1 MFSKKKKAKVES
13 KDNPIEVPS
22 SAKQDEVDYIEV
34 QAPEV
39 LFVEDKDPSAKTAS
53 KTMKPSIISEGFEFI
68 GEVRSQGDLTVD
80 GILRGTLSLNTV
92 LVGAGGVLEGDV
104 SCNRMCVKGMFSGNL
119 ECMDLIVGSDAV
131 VDGNIAF
138 NRLRFSEAALSKGSF
153 PRKNSHLH

>member
-13 KDNPIEVPS
+13 KDNPIEVSS
-22 SAKQDEVDYIEV
+22 SAKQDEVDDIEV

-80 GILRGTLSLNTV
+80 GTLRGTLSLNTV
-92 LVGAGGVLEGDV
+92 LVGAGGVLEGEV
-104 SCNRMCVKGMFSGNL
+104 SCNRMSVKGNFSGRL
-119 ECMDLIVGSDAV
+119 ECIDLIVGSEAV

-138 NRLRFSEAALSKGSF
+138 QSITIQRGGVIKGMLL
-153 PRKNSHLH
+153 KK

>member
-1 MFSKKKKAKVES
+1 MFSKKKKVKVES
-13 KDNPIEVPS
+13 KDNPIEV
-22 SAKQDEVDYIEV
+22 SASVTLDGDDFIDVQD
-34 QAPEV
+34 PEV
-39 LFVEDKDPSAKTAS
+39 VFVEYKDPSAKTAS

-92 LVGAGGVLEGDV
+92 LVGAGGVIEGDV

-138 NRLRFSEAALSKGSF
+138 QSITIQRGGVIKWKLSK
-153 PRKNSHLH
+153 KE

>member
-1 MFSKKKKAKVES
+1 MFSKKKKVKVES
-13 KDNPIEVPS
+13 KDNPIEV
-22 SAKQDEVDYIEV
+22 SASVTLDGDDFTEV
-34 QAPEV
+34 QDPEV
-39 LFVEDKDPSAKTAS
+39 VFVEDKDPSAKTAS

-138 NRLRFSEAALSKGSF
+138 QSITIQRGGIIKGKLSK
-153 PRKNSHLH
+153 KE

>member
-13 KDNPIEVPS
+13 KDDPIEVSS
-22 SAKQDEVDYIEV
+22 SAKQDEVDDIEV

-80 GILRGTLSLNTV
+80 GTLRGTLSLNTV

-104 SCNRMCVKGMFSGNL
+104 SCNRMCVKGRFSGHL

-138 NRLRFSEAALSKGSF
+138 KSITIQRGGVIKGMLF
-153 PRKNSHLH
+153 KKE

>member
-13 KDNPIEVPS
+13 KDNPIEVSS
-22 SAKQDEVDYIEV
+22 SAKQEEVDYIEV

-80 GILRGTLSLNTV
+80 GTSRGTLSLNTV

-104 SCNRMCVKGMFSGNL
+104 SCNRMCVQGRFSGHL

-138 NRLRFSEAALSKGSF
+138 KSITIQRGGMIKGMLF
-153 PRKNSHLH
+153 KKE